1 MHGLEE
7 TGASQVRQPSS
18 VIAIGLVGRE
28 RLERLVGLPAFD
40 ADHGEAELA
49 QAMEQDR
56 HHTFGLEYDPTTAR
70 RFRQL
75 VRDRFRGRRR
85 LALVDNSAL
94 ATENADAR
102 LVHRDIEASK
112 NNPSNGLLF
121 RIKADP
127 IGVSGREPRPLPDVE
142 KPPNWP
148 VAEKRFD
155 RGGSVL

>member
-7 TGASQVRQPSS
+7 AGASQVRQPSS
-18 VIAIGLVGRE
+18 VIAIGLVGRK
-28 RLERLVGLPAFD
+28 RLERLVRLPAFD

-56 HHTFGLEYDPTTAR
+56 RHASGLEYDPTTAR

-75 VRDRFRGRRR
+75 VRDRLCGRRR

-94 ATENADAR
+94 AIQNADAR

-112 NNPSNGLLF
+112 IVHERS
-121 RIKADP
+121 
-127 IGVSGREPRPLPDVE
+127 PLPNQGRSYRRFRKSPAHYPMLKRSDF
-142 KPPNWP
+142 
-148 VAEKRFD
+148 RFD
-155 RGGSVL
+155 